1 MKTRLLICAEDGARP
16 RASRVAPAQ
25 GGGRALSGGAHRTLV
40 AIFALILATPVQ
52 ALTAMDCDRTTHISH
67 GGEADHMDLGEGRV
81 MWRDWWS
88 QEGTATDFTIA
99 DCASGEA
106 LSFRTAEER
115 MNKRLPFDRTAKAL
129 RRVEDAHA
137 GARVF
142 ATLPRIADALENIA
156 RDIEIT
162 TLQVEPCACA
172 ALYPDLQGTK
182 TKFVLEG

>member
-1 MKTRLLICAEDGARP
+1 MERKRFSNLLA
-16 RASRVAPAQ
+16 
-25 GGGRALSGGAHRTLV
+25 
-40 AIFALILATPVQ
+40 FALLGLAAPVQ
-52 ALTAMDCDRTTHISH
+52 ALTAADCDRTTHISH

-88 QEGTATDFTIA
+88 QEGVATDFTIA

-129 RRVEDAHA
+129 RVVDQIHS

-142 ATLPRIADALENIA
+142 ATLPRLADALAPIA
-156 RDIEIT
+156 RDVALEALT
-162 TLQVEPCACA
+162 EEPCACA
-172 ALYPDLQGTK
+172 AFYAELRGDK
-182 TKFVLEG
+182 IAFVLDGGITR